1 MSEQAV
7 NLPGLGPRDGRLRR
21 LARHVLTP
29 RTVHIVVGLIACA
42 VSWRLIVSEGG
53 LATILFATT
62 TCAASGAVML
72 WATRRLLVSAVFVL
86 AQVGLITFASWMKLK
101 YMNMVFH
108 AYDLAFYLPSGSTLA
123 YLWDSY
129 RPQVLSAF
137 GVVVLLAVL
146 VAVAWRLDPTRVERL
161 KAGRAALV
169 LAICASVA
177 AAATGERRHSQF
189 EYEGMY
195 LTNFYLSWSETVETF
210 WRGQLIEAAPKA
222 AGAPLALP
230 TRCQPVDKPPHIIL
244 IHHESVVPPA
254 LFSTLD
260 YDRGLDSFFKSDDGR
275 TYRLKVETYGGAST
289 LTEFSVLTGLST
301 YAFGGMRQFVQKL
314 MAGKIKDTLPQALAR
329 CGYENV
335 LFYPMLR
342 SFTFADRFF
351 LGTGIERILD
361 LKDQKAKRVNER
373 DRFYYANA
381 MDELGRHLAGKGGPM
396 FLFVETMA
404 THWPYDDTF
413 EPHVAVAGGGRGTH
427 PEMHEYLRR
436 LAIAQMDYEHLRTE
450 LARRFPNEQF
460 LIVRYGDHHP
470 MATRVLLGF
479 KDGTEA
485 EDVVLDRDSIA
496 FQTFFAINAVNFAP
510 RRYTSPPILDVPY
523 LGTVLLEASGL
534 PMSDAYERRRVLKE
548 ACQGRS
554 FGCPDKDRV
563 LTFHR
568 QLLDAGLV
576 SAR

>member
-7 NLPGLGPRDGRLRR
+7 NLPGLGPQDGRLRR
-21 LARHVLTP
+21 LANHVLEA
-29 RTVHIVVGLIACA
+29 RTVHVVTGLIAAA
-42 VSWRLIVSEGG
+42 VIWRLVVSEGG
-53 LATILFATT
+53 LATILFAIT
-62 TCAASGAVML
+62 TCATTGAVVL
-72 WATRRLLVSAVFVL
+72 WATRRLLLSAVFVL
-86 AQVGLITFASWMKLK
+86 AQVGLITFASWLKLK

-129 RPQVLSAF
+129 RPQVLAALA
-137 GVVVLLAVL
+137 VVALLAIMIAL
-146 VAVAWRLDPTRVERL
+146 AWRLDPTRVDRM

-169 LAICASVA
+169 LAICSSVA

-222 AGAPLALP
+222 SGAPLVLP
-230 TRCQPVDKPPHIIL
+230 TGCHPVAKPPHIIL
-244 IHHESVVPPA
+244 IHHESVVPPG
-254 LFSTLD
+254 LFSSLS
-260 YDRGLDSFFKSDDGR
+260 YDRKLDPFFRSDDGQSYKLR
-275 TYRLKVETYGGAST
+275 VETYGGAST

-314 MAGKIKDTLPQALAR
+314 MSGKIKDTLPQALTR

-335 LFYPMLR
+335 LLYPMLR

-351 LGTGIERILD
+351 QGTGIERILD

-373 DRFYYANA
+373 DRFYYDNA
-381 MDELGRHLAGKGGPM
+381 MNELDRHLAAKGGPM

-413 EPHVAVAGGGRGTH
+413 EPHVAVPGGGPGTH

-436 LAIAQMDYEHLRTE
+436 VAIAQMDFDHLRSE
-450 LARRFPNEQF
+450 LARRFPGEQF

-479 KDGTEA
+479 ADGTEA

-496 FQTFFAINAVNFAP
+496 FQTFFAINGVNFTP
-510 RRYTSPPILDVPY
+510 RSYSSPPILDVPY

-534 PMSDAYERRRVLKE
+534 PLSDSYERRKALKT

-554 FGCPDKDRV
+554 FGCRDKDRV